1 MHIQWGRVFYFFVTL
16 HARLLLIGFSGRI
29 PRLVKLSTEEEE
41 EVAAEAAA
49 SLVVE
54 EATQV
59 GKQKQG

>member
-1 MHIQWGRVFYFFVTL
+1 MHIQLGAGILFFVML

-49 SLVVE
+49 SLVE

>member
-1 MHIQWGRVFYFFVTL
+1 MHIQLGGGILFFVTL

-29 PRLVKLSTEEEE
+29 PRLVKLSTEEEA

-49 SLVVE
+49 LLVE